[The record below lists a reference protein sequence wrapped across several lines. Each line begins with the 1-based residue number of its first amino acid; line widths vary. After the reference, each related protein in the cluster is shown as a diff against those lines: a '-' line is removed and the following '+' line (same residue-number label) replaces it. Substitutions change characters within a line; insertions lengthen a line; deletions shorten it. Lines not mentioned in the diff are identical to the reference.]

1 LDIVTD
7 LQYLLF
13 IIKKFAVKSA
23 AMSDIKLRKKPVEI
37 GYVPSD
43 SERDLL
49 NLVAEIIVQVI
60 IKETESEC
68 DRVCAD
74 KHERSI

>member
-1 LDIVTD
+1 
-7 LQYLLF
+7 
-13 IIKKFAVKSA
+13 
-23 AMSDIKLRKKPVEI
+23 MSDIKLRKKPVEI